1 MLKTTKGKK
10 SNRTRMLIVKV
21 NNRKGG
27 IEKALKQYK
36 SKVIKT
42 KQLKEVRERQQHE
55 KPSSKK
61 RKKIAKA
68 KYIQQKFG
76 NL

>member
-1 MLKTTKGKK
+1 
-10 SNRTRMLIVKV
+10 MLIVKV
-21 NNRKGG
+21 NHRKGG

-42 KQLKEVRERQQHE
+42 KQLKELRDKQQHE
-55 KPSSKK
+55 KPSAKK

-76 NL
+76 NQ